1 MEDDKIIILM
11 DHTIH
16 HNEHHAEDFINLA
29 NDLEKAGETDASNL
43 AKDAAK
49 DVENAVEKLKEA
61 REIYKKNKKLTS

>member
-29 NDLEKAGETDASNL
+29 NDLEKAGETDAANFAEL
-43 AKDAAK
+43 Q
-49 DVENAVEKLKEA
+49 EN
-61 REIYKKNKKLTS
+61 YSLTISTT